1 MLPGSAGPTVLTE
14 PYSLPRLLMATKN
27 RLATPKMLTTPRST
41 GDSSSRPGGGARVI
55 PGHRTLGPSFPPG
68 PLLPPGTPTSGGGD
82 ESKWPC
88 SLRGAGR
95 PPWAPGAPRARP
107 LSRPRPVRDYRS
119 GVGPGGPLVR
129 PRRGRASRPLRV
141 AGGCAG
147 LPVPT
152 SEGAGIR
159 HPDSGLLKA
168 GGGLSRRVAQSQE
181 CWRPRRLYARGDRTP
196 SPLRFP

>member
-55 PGHRTLGPSFPPG
+55 RGHRTLGPSFPPG

-107 LSRPRPVRDYRS
+107 LSRPRA
-119 GVGPGGPLVR
+119 
-129 PRRGRASRPLRV
+129 GRAQSGT
-141 AGGCAG
+141 A
-147 LPVPT
+147 
-152 SEGAGIR
+152 GAGW
-159 HPDSGLLKA
+159 PPA
-168 GGGLSRRVAQSQE
+168 A
-181 CWRPRRLYARGDRTP
+181 P
-196 SPLRFP
+196 